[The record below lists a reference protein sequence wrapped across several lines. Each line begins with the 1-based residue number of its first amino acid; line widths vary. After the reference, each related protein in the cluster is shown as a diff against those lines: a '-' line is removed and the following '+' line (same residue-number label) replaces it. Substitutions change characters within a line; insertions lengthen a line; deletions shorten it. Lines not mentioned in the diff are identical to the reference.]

1 MDHPELILAISIVL
15 MAMIVWAV
23 VAASHDFRVIIADGR
38 VWFRG
43 RFPPERR
50 AAVAQFFQ
58 SDLQLPGKVRVIGR
72 WRAGR
77 VLKLTFRGNIPAG
90 EQQRIRNFLAMALR

>member
-1 MDHPELILAISIVL
+1 MDHQEIILLSIVVL
-15 MAMIVWAV
+15 IGLIAWAAT
-23 VAASHDFRVIIADGR
+23 AASYDFRMIIEDGR

-50 AAVAQFFQ
+50 AAVAQFFD
-58 SDLQLPGKVRVIGR
+58 SDLRLPGKVRVLGR

-77 VLKLTFRGNIPAG
+77 VLQLRFRGKVPEG
-90 EQQRIRNFLAMALR
+90 ERQRIRNFLAITLR